1 MNIMQQF
8 ILFVYITTMA
18 FVRFIEDILEVMLRR
33 LK

>member
-8 ILFVYITTMA
+8 ILFVYITTMT
-18 FVRFIEDILEVMLRR
+18 FVKFIEDILEVMLRR